1 MEAQHRTRMKYKL
14 NLFADYFQ
22 FYLQDEQSDGD
33 LSQSWTEQA
42 LSNMLAVAPSVVGV
56 STVRNM
62 DVPVELKVIDSQ
74 PNDNLEA

>member
-1 MEAQHRTRMKYKL
+1 MKYKF

-42 LSNMLAVAPSVVGV
+42 FSNMLAVAPGVVGV
-56 STVRNM
+56 RTVRNM
-62 DVPVELKVIDSQ
+62 DVPVELEVLNSHPD
-74 PNDNLEA
+74 DNFEA

>member
-1 MEAQHRTRMKYKL
+1 MDAQHRSRMKYKF

-42 LSNMLAVAPSVVGV
+42 LSNMLAVAQVLSEL
-56 STVRNM
+56 VRFGTWTYLLN
-62 DVPVELKVIDSQ
+62 
-74 PNDNLEA
+74 